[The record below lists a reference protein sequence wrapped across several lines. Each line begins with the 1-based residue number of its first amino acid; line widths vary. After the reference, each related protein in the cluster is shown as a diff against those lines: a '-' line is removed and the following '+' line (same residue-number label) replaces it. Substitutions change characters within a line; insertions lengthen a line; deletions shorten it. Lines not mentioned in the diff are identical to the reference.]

1 MAADIGYSRD
11 ITRRQIARSGFHA
24 ATRGNKVDIQSVA
37 SAHCSKAEVATRLYA
52 SAVVSAVSI
61 GESLRRSNGA
71 NRFNPAVCALED
83 NAVSTDIALH
93 FQSGVAVRA
102 QLAAA
107 LLLHTLIKYHGIAS
121 NCGNGC
127 YRKAVWQQSV
137 PAVLPDQ
144 TIAVQNALQGS
155 SFKHKFTAG
164 KMGVFGCAASLDG
177 LRTVVVDGGVAGFL
191 AGVDDV
197 TRAAGQHF
205 VDPGTRPGRRS
216 EQGGKQGS
224 A

>member
-52 SAVVSAVSI
+52 SAVVSADSI

-71 NRFNPAVCALED
+71 RRFNPAVCALED

-102 QLAAA
+102 QLATA
-107 LLLHTLIKYHGIAS
+107 LLLHALVKAHGIAS
-121 NCGNGC
+121 SCGTGC
-127 YRKAVWQQSV
+127 YHNVWQPNV
-137 PAVLPDQ
+137 PAGLADP
-144 TIAVQNALQGS
+144 TIAVQIALQGS

-177 LRTVVVDGGVAGFL
+177 LRTVVFDGGVAGFL

-197 TRAAGQHF
+197 TRAVGQHF